1 MNITSKNILHSCT
14 SCGGCAAV
22 CPTNAIVML
31 VDEQGFY
38 RPVLDVEKCV
48 DCSLCTKVCYKYDDI
63 NGYNLAEHND
73 IQLLACQAKDNAV
86 LTTTTSGGVAYLLA
100 KALYRQ
106 GYKCVGVVYDV
117 LDDSA
122 KHICA
127 VNEKD
132 IERFKG
138 SKYIQ
143 SKTYPAFKE
152 MLDEKVKG
160 RKTVMF
166 GTPCQIY
173 AVDKFLKKN
182 NRREDFLLVDIYC
195 HGCPSLKVWHKYVQ
209 EIKEIIR
216 KPKFDHVDFRSKIKG
231 WGNFYVVVIVD
242 GLRAFIS
249 NRKKDEFYQLFFSN
263 LMLNEACQNCA
274 LRSSLEYTDIRLG
287 DFWGK
292 CYDTDIKGVSGV
304 TLVTKNGKKA
314 FEIIQNEVIIKEHA
328 FSDFMPYQSWNI
340 NYHVDEELRNHLFYM
355 LKNRS
360 LKHIL
365 NYYYTHQS
373 FSQVIKRYLKN
384 VVFLLSPEM
393 INRIKK
399 IYHQIHAF

>member
-1 MNITSKNILHSCT
+1 MNITSKDILHSCT

-31 VDEQGFY
+31 VDEHGFY
-38 RPVLDVEKCV
+38 RPVLDVKKCV

-63 NGYNLAEHND
+63 EEYDLAEHKD
-73 IQLLACQAKDNAV
+73 VRLFACQAKDNVV
-86 LTTTTSGGVAYLLA
+86 LNTTTSGGVAYLLA
-100 KALYRQ
+100 KTLYKQ
-106 GYKCVGVVYDV
+106 GYKCVGVVYDI

-122 KHICA
+122 RHICA

-132 IERFKG
+132 IELFKG

-143 SKTYPAFKE
+143 SKTYPAFKK
-152 MLDEKVKG
+152 MLDKKEKG

-173 AVDKFLKKN
+173 AVDKFLKRT

-209 EIKEIIR
+209 EIKELIK

-263 LMLNEACQNCA
+263 LMLNEGLPELC
-274 LRSSLEYTDIRLG
+274 
-287 DFWGK
+287 
-292 CYDTDIKGVSGV
+292 
-304 TLVTKNGKKA
+304 
-314 FEIIQNEVIIKEHA
+314 FEKFA
-328 FSDFMPYQSWNI
+328 
-340 NYHVDEELRNHLFYM
+340 
-355 LKNRS
+355 
-360 LKHIL
+360 
-365 NYYYTHQS
+365 
-373 FSQVIKRYLKN
+373 
-384 VVFLLSPEM
+384 
-393 INRIKK
+393 
-399 IYHQIHAF
+399 

>member
-1 MNITSKNILHSCT
+1 MNITSKDILHSCT

-38 RPVLDVEKCV
+38 RPVVDVKKCV

-63 NGYNLAEHND
+63 EEYDLAEHKD
-73 IQLLACQAKDNAV
+73 VRLFACQAKDNAV
-86 LTTTTSGGVAYLLA
+86 LNTTTSGGVAYLLA
-100 KALYRQ
+100 KTLYRQ
-106 GYKCVGVVYDV
+106 GYKCVGVVYET
-117 LDDSA
+117 LHDSA
-122 KHICA
+122 RHICA

-132 IERFKG
+132 IELFKG

-143 SKTYPAFKE
+143 SKTYPAFKK
-152 MLDEKVKG
+152 MLDKKEKG

-173 AVDKFLKKN
+173 AVDKFLKRT

-209 EIKEIIR
+209 EIKELT
-216 KPKFDHVDFRSKIKG
+216 KKSKFDQVDFRSKIKG

-242 GLRAFIS
+242 GLRVFIS

-263 LMLNEACQNCA
+263 LLLNEACQNCA

-292 CYDTDIKGVSGV
+292 CYDTDTKGVSGV
-304 TLVTKNGKKA
+304 TLVTENGKKI
-314 FEIIQNEVIIKEHA
+314 FELIQDELIIKEHA
-328 FSDFMPYQSWNI
+328 FSDFMPYQAWNI

-355 LKNRS
+355 LKNSS
-360 LKHIL
+360 LKDVL
-365 NYYYTHQS
+365 NYYYSHQS
-373 FSQVIKRYLKN
+373 FSQIIKRYLKN
-384 VVFLLSPEM
+384 AVFLLSPEL
-393 INRIKK
+393 INKIKK